1 MRESVRRRLM
11 ASVRVGLLIIEELRL
26 AQREGRPCP
35 DREEMRKTAK
45 DAAKSLNDLV
55 WNYHDRQRRRAGYR

>member
-35 DREEMRKTAK
+35 DREEMRKTAR
-45 DAAKSLNDLV
+45 DAAKALNDLV
-55 WNYHDRQRRRAGYR
+55 WNHYHA

>member
-1 MRESVRRRLM
+1 MKEATRRRLM

-45 DAAKSLNDLV
+45 EAAGALRDLV
-55 WNYHDRQRRRAGYR
+55 WNYYHVE